1 MSTFATFARSGSVP
15 ATTVQWGTATGT
27 WTQQLGWTCD
37 ACKAQFCGVEGK
49 SRQKRKL
56 EQHVTHKQHPCTKQ
70 AQARATRASTATMG
84 APKALNPSLQPV
96 NHQVAMLNS
105 DDGWKLTQPP
115 VAQLREPWSKHLE
128 PGHAW
133 VFVCRKAFDPT
144 SAQEWFKDSKNTPK
158 VHPQGPWE
166 TVDGGRSQC
175 LWAADGI
182 HGKGP
187 CDDFYKAVHNYLGSV
202 GECREYLYAQVCADS
217 VY

>member
-1 MSTFATFARSGSVP
+1 MSAFRASGSVP
-15 ATTVQWGTATGT
+15 NTRVKWQEATGT
-27 WTQQLGWTCD
+27 WIEESGWTCD
-37 ACKAQFCGVEGK
+37 ACELPFYDDDGQ

-56 EQHVTHKQHPCTKQ
+56 QQHVTNKTRPCTQQ
-70 AQARATRASTATMG
+70 ALARATRSSTANMG
-84 APKALNPSLQPV
+84 APRALRPSLSLPV
-96 NHQVAMLNS
+96 SNQIAMLNS

-133 VFVCRKAFDPT
+133 VFVCRQAFDPA

-166 TVDGGRSQC
+166 TVDGGRSQY

>member
-1 MSTFATFARSGSVP
+1 MPNTRVKWNQASGTCTKES
-15 ATTVQWGTATGT
+15 
-27 WTQQLGWTCD
+27 GWTCD
-37 ACKAQFCGVEGK
+37 ACGLVFCADDGE

-56 EQHVTHKQHPCTKQ
+56 EQHVTNNKRPCTKQ

-128 PGHAW
+128 PGHSW

-144 SAQEWFKDSKNTPK
+144 SAQQWFKDPKNTPK
-158 VHPQGPWE
+158 VYPQGPWE
-166 TVDGGRSQC
+166 TVDGGRSQH
-175 LWAADGI
+175 LWAANGG
-182 HGKGP
+182 HGAGP
-187 CDDFYKAVHNYLGSV
+187 CDDFYRTVNNYLGRV
-202 GECREYLYAQVCADS
+202 GEYLYAQVCADS
-217 VY
+217 LIV